1 MKGVAPLGVAVLLG
15 TLFLLLPGVETTV
28 PARAAQTTCPAP
40 VTIANGDFEAP
51 VIAANSMSL
60 IAEGPD
66 MPGWKTTAPDKVFEL
81 WREVRQTFTS
91 ASGNQ
96 FVELNANYVS
106 QLYQDLPTT
115 PGQTLRWEL
124 RHRGRLGTDVMATKI
139 GPPGGTLVQQG
150 SLITDGSA
158 AWGTWSGIYTVP
170 AGQTVSRFAFD
181 SISAAQNKPTY
192 GNFLDGISFGNSPC
206 LVSTTSV
213 SAGSGNVGDVLT
225 YTVNASNQGGNPAKN
240 VIFTDDLPAGVTFV
254 PGSIKTITGSSSTTV
269 SDAADSDTG
278 EYDAASRTVRV
289 RAGTGAGASSGG
301 QLPVTESRSFSYQ
314 VRVTSAAAASTISN
328 AAAVSYLDALTSTTV
343 TSTSSTAGTTIASAA
358 DLAVTAAVVA
368 PGTIAGS
375 PAATVLTVL
384 NKGPNTANTVQVSSV
399 IPFGIIG
406 IGATS
411 PQGTCTVSGYVAT
424 CDIPSLAAGAT
435 ATMNI
440 TGTVIPQA
448 TPGVQATLTA
458 SATSATYEISQA
470 DNATSVSSTVAT
482 HTDLRVV
489 QAYTPA
495 VPVAGTTVTYTATVT
510 NNGPST
516 ARDIM
521 LTDPIVTGSTFISAT
536 PSAGTCALAAATR
549 TVECTLPTTDP
560 GVSRTVT
567 IVVQLDSSGTGAVNN
582 AVSVSSSTPETDITD
597 NNYSVQSAGTAE
609 ADVGVQL
616 TIGATSAK
624 PGDTVPFTL
633 TVTNNG
639 PSAATNVSFNTVVPV
654 GFTVNRPSS
663 QYCTASA
670 CTLPLLPAQSP
681 YNVVRISGTVTVG
694 ANAAAGPQR
703 AGTTVI
709 SPTTDPSS
717 ANDTSVV
724 LFTIELEADL
734 TVSQVITND
743 TDTTQPLIAGHNAK
757 GVVTV
762 GNDGPTRAEGVVLR
776 QAIPA
781 GRPIPVA
788 TQSGGTCA
796 FQGSGAP
803 GTVTADGGIYVCT
816 RPSLATSAS
825 WQIEFAGV
833 LLSASY
839 SATVYSRTAT
849 VSASST
855 DPDGSDN
862 SVTTTRTVEHRS
874 DLRVTKSVSPT
885 AVVQSDQLTFTIRVR
900 NFGPSDATSV
910 MVREDADAGLVLLTG
925 TPSAG
930 SYDAGVSIWSIPQ
943 ITAGAAAEQLLLTA
957 SAQGFGSLSN
967 SSRIIA
973 SSSTDPD
980 TSDNADS
987 ATVTVTA
994 AAPVLTLEVLTTLS
1008 SGSAVGAAANDTISY
1023 QYKITNT
1030 GNLTMSSLSVSG
1042 TRGGAGNCGGVTSL
1056 APAAVV
1062 TCTAASSY
1070 LVTSADITAGTP
1082 ISDTATAKAQAP
1094 INIEPIA
1101 YAQTTA
1107 SVPVVVAV
1115 PSLTAV
1121 VTATVSTVSR
1131 QNAAAAGDRIDYAYA
1146 VTNNGNVNMDSIAV
1160 TDTRVAPVSC
1170 PQSTLVIGATMTCTI
1185 SPANRYPVTPADLD
1199 TGGAITSSATV
1210 TGIPSGATTVRTYG
1224 PYSASVTL
1232 AVPAPALAVVVTPVA
1247 AATVGV
1253 GDTIGYTYVVTNNG
1267 NVTLGNLTVSD
1278 SKVSGV
1284 TCPATVA
1291 AGATVPCQSVAPYLV
1306 SQDDVD
1312 ADRPV
1317 SNDAIVAGTSV
1328 APGAAVAIA
1337 EGGSSVPVVGST
1349 PLLTLAVTT
1358 SVSPGA
1364 HQSGVTLGDLVDSEY
1379 HVRNTGN
1386 VTMSGISVTD
1396 TLGGAASCPST
1407 SLAVGADM
1415 DCDATTYTVR
1425 QIDVDTG
1432 GTLTG
1437 AVQLRGRTAT
1447 QSTASLQAT
1456 APVTVPIAPGTSRL
1470 TLTGQALVTP
1480 DSHRNGVEHGDT
1492 IGYEYTVTNPG
1503 TVTMSDVVVEDTRLG
1518 AASCTHDTLAPGGS
1532 MTCRSLARYTVTVLD
1547 VAAGGQVRNRAA
1559 VTGRSG
1565 GQNRTYGPIEIGVP
1579 VLVSEPALVVR
1590 TTTTVTPAAHHDAA
1604 EIGDTITY
1612 THEVINSGNQP
1623 VTGIAVAST
1632 RVGPVRCPLDS
1643 LAVRESMTCTS
1654 GVYRVTQGDIDAA
1667 TAILDQVT
1675 VVGNAPSETSFGPF
1689 TVSVGVA
1696 DPLPAL
1702 RLRMWASII
1711 GSASEAGDVA
1721 VLAATS
1727 ADIGD
1732 TVRYRYQVTNAGNVT
1747 VRALTVTDSRAG
1759 SVTCA
1764 DTRLAVGVSTTCTAD
1779 RAYQV
1784 TQDDID
1790 NSRPVDA
1797 RATAA
1802 GLWSTTDRG
1811 VGSNS
1816 AETTV
1821 PVVAA
1826 RPKLTADQK
1835 ATWTDVDGDG
1845 KLGVPDDV
1853 VSTIAVR
1860 NEGNVTLVN
1869 VRVTGLPA
1877 KVTCPAT
1884 RLAPGRTVTCK
1895 SGVYHLTEHDVASGR
1910 HTYEVLVT
1918 GDRTA
1923 AAADPVEATA
1933 PSTVVVPSEDPQAGP
1948 DDPPGTV
1955 PVTGGSAA
1963 MFLAGFAMILAGVA
1977 LLLVTR
1983 RSRPE
1988 STVG

>member
-28 PARAAQTTCPAP
+28 PARAAQTTCPTP

-150 SLITDGSA
+150 TLISDGAA

-192 GNFLDGISFGNSPC
+192 GNFLDGISFGNAPC
-206 LVSTTSV
+206 LVSTASV

-240 VIFTDDLPAGVTFV
+240 VIFADDLPAGVTFV

-289 RAGTGAGASSGG
+289 RAGTGSGASSGG
-301 QLPVTESRSFSYQ
+301 QIPVGESRSFSYQ

-328 AAAVSYLDALTSTTV
+328 EAAVSYLDALTSTTV
-343 TSTSSTAGTTIASAA
+343 TSTSSTAGTTVAAAA
-358 DLAVTAAVVA
+358 DLAITAAVVA

-375 PAATVLTVL
+375 PAGTVLTVV

-399 IPFGIIG
+399 IPFGIVG

-411 PQGTCTVSGYVAT
+411 PQGTCNVSGYLAT

-448 TPGVQATLTA
+448 TPGAQATLTA

-516 ARDIM
+516 ARDIT
-521 LTDPIVTGSTFISAT
+521 LTDPIATGSTFISAT

-560 GVSRTVT
+560 GVPRTVT
-567 IVVQLDSSGTGAVNN
+567 IVVQLDSNGTGAVNN
-582 AVSVSSSTPETDITD
+582 AVSVSSSTPETNIAD

-654 GFTVNRPSS
+654 GFTINRPASP
-663 QYCTASA
+663 YCTTTA
-670 CTLPLLPAQSP
+670 CTFPALPATA
-681 YNVVRISGTVTVG
+681 VVRIAGTVTIG
-694 ANAAAGPQR
+694 ANAASGSQR
-703 AGTTVI
+703 ASTTVI
-709 SPTTDPSS
+709 SPTTDPSP

-734 TVSQVITND
+734 TVSQVITNE
-743 TDTTQPLIAGHNAK
+743 TDTTQPLIAGHDVK

-788 TQSGGTCA
+788 SQSGGTCA
-796 FQGSGAP
+796 FQGSGTP

-833 LLSASY
+833 PLSASY
-839 SATVYSRTAT
+839 SAPVYSRTAT
-849 VSASST
+849 VSATNT

-862 SVTTTRTVEHRS
+862 SVTTTRTVERRS
-874 DLRVTKSVSPT
+874 NLRVTKSVSPGS
-885 AVVQSDQLTFTIRVR
+885 VVQSDQLTFTIRVR
-900 NFGPSDATSV
+900 NYGPSDAAGV
-910 MVREDADAGLVLLTG
+910 MVREEADAGLVLLTG
-925 TPSAG
+925 TPSSG
-930 SYDAGVSIWSIPQ
+930 SYDSGASIWSIPQ
-943 ITAGAAAEQLLLTA
+943 VTAGAAAEDLLLTA
-957 SAQGFGSLSN
+957 SAQGSGSLTN
-967 SSRIIA
+967 SSQIIA
-973 SSSTDPD
+973 SGSTDPD

-987 ATVTVTA
+987 ATVTVAA
-994 AAPVLTLEVLTTLS
+994 AAPVLKLEVLTTLAPS
-1008 SGSAVGAAANDTISY
+1008 SAVGAAAGTTISY

-1042 TRGGAGNCGGVTSL
+1042 TRGGIGNCGGVTSL
-1056 APAAVV
+1056 VPAADV
-1062 TCTAASSY
+1062 TCTAASTY
-1070 LVTSADITAGTP
+1070 LVTSADITAGNP

-1146 VTNNGNVNMDSIAV
+1146 VTNNGNVSMDSIAV
-1160 TDTRVAPVSC
+1160 TDTRVTPVSC
-1170 PQSTLVIGATMTCTI
+1170 PQTTLAIGASMTCTI
-1185 SPANRYPVTPADLD
+1185 AAANRYTVTPADLD
-1199 TGGAITSSATV
+1199 TGGAITSSATI
-1210 TGIPSGATTVRTYG
+1210 TGVPAGTSTVKTYG
-1224 PYSASVTL
+1224 PYSASVTV
-1232 AVPAPALAVVVTPVA
+1232 AIPAPALAVVVTPA
-1247 AATVGV
+1247 SAATVAV

-1267 NVTLGNLTVSD
+1267 NVTLGNLAVSD

-1284 TCPATVA
+1284 TCPASVA
-1291 AGATVPCQSVAPYLV
+1291 AGATVPCQSVAPYV
-1306 SQDDVD
+1306 VTQDDVD
-1312 ADRPV
+1312 AEQPV
-1317 SNDAIVAGTSV
+1317 VNDAIIAGTSV
-1328 APGAAVAIA
+1328 APGAAVATA
-1337 EGGSSVPVVGST
+1337 EGGSSVAVVGST

-1358 SVSPGA
+1358 SVSPA
-1364 HQSGVTLGDLVDSEY
+1364 VHQSGVTLGDLVDSRY
-1379 HVRNTGN
+1379 RVRNTGN
-1386 VTMSGISVTD
+1386 VTMAGITVTD
-1396 TLGGAASCPST
+1396 TLGGTASCPAGT
-1407 SLAVGADM
+1407 LAVGAIM
-1415 DCDATTYTVR
+1415 DCDAATYTVR
-1425 QIDVDTG
+1425 QTDVDTG

-1437 AVQLRGRTAT
+1437 AAQLRGRSPQ
-1447 QSTASLQAT
+1447 QSAASLQAT
-1456 APVTVPIAPGTSRL
+1456 EGITVPIAPGALRL
-1470 TLTGQALVTP
+1470 TLTGQAVVTP
-1480 DSHRNGVEHGDT
+1480 GDHRNGVGEGDT
-1492 IGYEYTVTNPG
+1492 IGYEYTVSNPG
-1503 TVTMSDVVVEDTRLG
+1503 TLTMRDVIVEDSRFA
-1518 AASCTHDTLAPGGS
+1518 AASCTHDTLAPGDA
-1532 MTCRSLARYTVTVLD
+1532 MTCRSLASYTVTADD
-1547 VAAGGQVRNRAA
+1547 VAAGGEVRNRAT
-1559 VTGRSG
+1559 VSGRGG
-1565 GQNRTYGPIEIGVP
+1565 GQGRTFGPVEVGVP
-1579 VLVSEPALVVR
+1579 ILVSWPELMVH
-1590 TTTTVTPAAHHDAA
+1590 TTAVVTPAANQDAA
-1604 EIGDTITY
+1604 EFGDTITY

-1623 VTGIAVAST
+1623 VTGIAVTTT
-1632 RVGPVRCPLDS
+1632 RTGPIRCPQTT
-1643 LAVRESMTCTS
+1643 LAVRASMTCVS

-1667 TAILDQVT
+1667 TAIVDEVA
-1675 VVGNAPSETSFGPF
+1675 VVGYSPGKKSFGPF
-1689 TVSVGVA
+1689 KVSVGVA

-1702 RLRMWASII
+1702 RLRMWASITA
-1711 GSASEAGDVA
+1711 SASEAGDVA

-1747 VRALTVTDSRAG
+1747 VRSLTVTDSRAG

-1764 DTRLAVGVSTTCTAD
+1764 DTRLSVGVSTTCTAD
-1779 RAYQV
+1779 RAYRV

-1790 NSRPVDA
+1790 NSRPVAA

-1821 PVVAA
+1821 PVAAA
-1826 RPKLTADQK
+1826 RPKLIADQK

-1853 VSTIAVR
+1853 VSTVAVR

-1884 RLAPGRTVTCK
+1884 RLAPGGTVTCR
-1895 SGVYHLTEHDVASGR
+1895 SDVYHLTEREAASGR

-1948 DDPPGTV
+1948 DHPPGTV

-1963 MFLAGFAMILAGVA
+1963 MFLAGFAMILTGVA

-1983 RSRPE
+1983 RSRP
-1988 STVG
+1988 SFRVS